1 MEFEHSEK
9 VRTLQARVKAFM
21 VEHTYL
27 KSCSRKSAGDR
38 WQPVPL
44 LEELINGGDGDRT
57 AEHGEG

>member
-1 MEFEHSEK
+1 MEFEHSSTSIPT
-9 VRTLQARVKAFM
+9 R
-21 VEHTYL
+21 
-27 KSCSRKSAGDR
+27 KSCSRRSKGDR